1 MSSEMTENQ
10 AVNKSL
16 EKKGWLKRLTENFKG
31 KKHSPSRIEN
41 KLPHD
46 EKPKKENLL
55 LKKLA
60 KNKLIYL
67 MIAPGL
73 LYILIY
79 KYFPMYGLIISFQDY
94 KPYLG
99 ITGSKWVGFEHF
111 QRLFTSPDFWM
122 IFKNTLVLFG
132 LQLFIFFPI
141 PIILALM
148 LNEVRRNYYK
158 RTIQTLIYLPHF
170 MSWVVVV
177 SISYVLLT
185 LDGGIINGILGD
197 LGFEPINFLLDA
209 SWFRP
214 MYIIQVIWREAGWGT
229 IIFLAAIAAVDPQLY
244 EAARMDGANRF
255 RQIWHI
261 TLPAIKSVIV
271 ILLILKIGDVLE
283 LGFEHV
289 FLLLNSTNRHVAEI
303 FDTYVYVA
311 GLRQGQFSY
320 ATAVGFFKGFI
331 GLALVVFANWLAKK
345 NGEEGVY

>member
-1 MSSEMTENQ
+1 MSNEVM
-10 AVNKSL
+10 A
-16 EKKGWLKRLTENFKG
+16 
-31 KKHSPSRIEN
+31 EN
-41 KLPHD
+41 KPVQ
-46 EKPKKENLL
+46 KKESALL
-55 LKKLA
+55 RNIK
-60 KNKLIYL
+60 KNKMIYL
-67 MIAPGL
+67 MITPGI

-79 KYFPMYGLIISFQDY
+79 KYVPMYGLIISFQDY

-99 ITGSKWVGFEHF
+99 VSGSEWVGFKHF
-111 QRLFTSPDFWM
+111 ERLFTSPDFWM
-122 IFKNTLVLFG
+122 ILKNTLVLFA
-132 LQLFIFFPI
+132 LQIVIYFPI
-141 PIILALM
+141 PIIISLM
-148 LNEVRRNYYK
+148 LNEIRRNYYK

-185 LDGGIINGILGD
+185 LDGGIINGILQS
-197 LGFEPINFLLDA
+197 LGFKPINFLLDS

-214 MYIIQVIWREAGWGT
+214 MYIIQIIWREAGWGT

-244 EAARMDGANRF
+244 EAAKMDGANRF
-255 RQIWHI
+255 KQMWHI
-261 TLPAIKSVIV
+261 TLPSIKSVIV

-320 ATAVGFFKGFI
+320 ATAVGFFKGFV

-345 NGEEGVY
+345 NGDEGIY

>member
-1 MSSEMTENQ
+1 MSSEVSIQ
-10 AVNKSL
+10 SARK
-16 EKKGWLKRLTENFKG
+16 
-31 KKHSPSRIEN
+31 
-41 KLPHD
+41 
-46 EKPKKENLL
+46 KPKKERPL
-55 LKKLA
+55 LKKIA
-60 KNKLIYL
+60 KNKMIYL
-67 MIAPGL
+67 MITPGL
-73 LYILIY
+73 LYLIIY
-79 KYFPMYGLIISFQDY
+79 KYLPMYGLIISFQDY
-94 KPYLG
+94 KPYRG
-99 ITGSKWVGFEHF
+99 ISGSEWVGFEHF
-111 QRLFTSPDFWM
+111 NRLFTSPDFWM
-122 IFKNTLVLFG
+122 ILKNTLVLFG
-132 LQLFIFFPI
+132 LQLVIFFPI
-141 PIILALM
+141 PIIIALM

-158 RTIQTLIYLPHF
+158 RAIQTLIYLPHF

-185 LDGGIINGILGD
+185 MDGGLVNGVLET
-197 LGFEPINFLLDA
+197 LGFQPINFLLDS

-214 MYIIQVIWREAGWGT
+214 MYILQIIWREAGWGT
-229 IIFLAAIAAVDPQLY
+229 IIFLAAISSVDPQLY

-289 FLLLNSTNRHVAEI
+289 YLLLNSTNRHVAEI

-320 ATAVGFFKGFI
+320 ATAVGFFKGFV

-345 NGEEGVY
+345 SGEEGVY

>member
-1 MSSEMTENQ
+1 
-10 AVNKSL
+10 
-16 EKKGWLKRLTENFKG
+16 
-31 KKHSPSRIEN
+31 
-41 KLPHD
+41 
-46 EKPKKENLL
+46 
-55 LKKLA
+55 
-60 KNKLIYL
+60 

-73 LYILIY
+73 IYLFIY
-79 KYFPMYGLIISFQDY
+79 KYVPMYGLIISFQNY

-99 ITGSKWVGFEHF
+99 ISGSEWVGFEHF
-111 QRLFTSPDFWM
+111 RRLFTSPDFWM
-122 IFKNTLVLFG
+122 ILKNTLVLFG

-141 PIILALM
+141 PIIIALM
-148 LNEVRRNYYK
+148 LNEIRRNYYK
-158 RTIQTLIYLPHF
+158 RAIQTLIYLPHF

-185 LDGGIINGILGD
+185 LDGGIVNGVLEYF
-197 LGFEPINFLLDA
+197 GFQPVNFLLD
-209 SWFRP
+209 STWFRP
-214 MYIIQVIWREAGWGT
+214 MYILQIIWREAGWGT
-229 IIFLAAIAAVDPQLY
+229 IIFLAAIASVDPQLY
-244 EAARMDGANRF
+244 EAAKMDGANRF

-289 FLLLNSTNRHVAEI
+289 YLLMNSTNRHVAEI